1 MSDSDSEVRIIPIDK
16 IHVVNPRTRNKI
28 VFADII
34 KNISR
39 VGLKKPITVS
49 QRESSNGDRTY
60 DLVCGQGRLE
70 AYAALGA
77 KEIPA
82 FVISASKEDRLLMSL
97 VENVARR
104 RSTTVELIRE
114 VRSQKE
120 RGCTADEIGTKLDL
134 EPSYVHGILHLLE
147 HGEERLVQEV
157 EKGRVA
163 LTVAIRIANSKD
175 EEIQRL
181 LCEAYE
187 DNTLRG
193 EKLWAVRR
201 ILEQRKTHGKG
212 VYLGG
217 GPRKSKSRPTKEALL
232 KAYRQETQRQK
243 LLVKKAVLTESR
255 LLVIVSALKKILQD
269 ENFVTLLRAEALA
282 DIPKYLADKI
292 SACERS

>member
-1 MSDSDSEVRIIPIDK
+1 MSDSDPEIRIVPIDK
-16 IHVVNPRTRNKI
+16 IRVVNPRTRNKI
-28 VFADII
+28 IFADII

-49 QRESSNGDRTY
+49 QRESTNGDCSY

-70 AYAALGA
+70 AFVALGA

-82 FVISASKEDRLLMSL
+82 FVISASKEDRLLMGL

-114 VRSQKE
+114 VRNQKA
-120 RGCTADEIGTKLDL
+120 RGNTAEDIAKKLDL
-134 EPSYVHGILHLLE
+134 EPSYVHGILHLLD

-175 EEIQRL
+175 EEIQRV

-201 ILEQRKTHGKG
+201 MLEQRETHGKG

-217 GPRKSKSRPTKEALL
+217 HRKSRPRPTKEALL

-243 LLVKKAVLTESR
+243 LLVKRAELTESR
-255 LLVIVSALKKILQD
+255 LLVIVSALKQILQD
-269 ENFVTLLRAEALA
+269 ENFVTLLRAEGLA

-292 SACERS
+292 TASERN

>member
-1 MSDSDSEVRIIPIDK
+1 MSSSDPPVQVIPIDK
-16 IHVVNPRTRNKI
+16 IHVLNPRTRNKI
-28 VFADII
+28 VFGDII

-49 QRESSNGDRTY
+49 LREGSNGDQSY

-70 AYAALGA
+70 AFIALGA

-82 FVISASKEDRLLMSL
+82 FVISASKEDRMLMSL
-97 VENVARR
+97 VENIARR
-104 RSTTVELIRE
+104 RSNTVDLIRE

-120 RGCTADEIGTKLDL
+120 RGVSPDEIARKLDL
-134 EPSYVHGILHLLE
+134 ESSYVHGMLHLLE

-157 EKGRVA
+157 EKGRIA

-175 EEIQRL
+175 EEIQRI

-193 EKLWAVRR
+193 QKLWTVRR
-201 ILEQRKTHGKG
+201 MLEQRETHGKG

-217 GPRKSKSRPTKEALL
+217 SRKSKPRPTKEALVR
-232 KAYRQETQRQK
+232 AYRQETQRQK
-243 LLVKKAVLTESR
+243 LLVKKAQLTENR
-255 LLVIVSALKKILQD
+255 LLVIVSALKQLLHD
-269 ENFVTLLRAEALA
+269 EHFVTLLRAENLA
-282 DIPKYLADKI
+282 DIPKYLAEKI
-292 SACERS
+292 GDRS

>member
-1 MSDSDSEVRIIPIDK
+1 MSRSDPEIQVIPIEK
-16 IHVVNPRTRNKI
+16 INVVNPRSRNKI
-28 VFADII
+28 VFADIV

-49 QRESSNGDRTY
+49 LRESSNGDRTY

-70 AYAALGA
+70 AYIALGA
-77 KEIPA
+77 NTIPA
-82 FVISASKEDRLLMSL
+82 FVIEASKEDRLLMSL

-104 RSTTVELIRE
+104 RSSTVELIRE
-114 VRSQKE
+114 VRSQRTK
-120 RGCTADEIGTKLDL
+120 GCTADEIGAKLDL
-134 EPSYVHGILHLLE
+134 EPSYVHGIIHLLQ

-163 LTVAIRIANSKD
+163 LTVAIRIANSKSED
-175 EEIQRL
+175 IQRV

-201 ILEQRKTHGKG
+201 MLEQRETLGKG

-217 GPRKSKSRPTKEALL
+217 QRKAKSKPNKEALL

-243 LLVKKAVLTESR
+243 LLVKKAELTQSR

-282 DIPKYLADKI
+282 DIPQYLANKI
-292 SACERS
+292 SGCERS